1 MSDELLVSVKIPLE
15 DGVIFVEESDCI
27 TGLSVAYKEED
38 YKVEL
43 PALSKSQWEKLKRAG
58 DYVFGE
64 IGEIGGD

>member
-1 MSDELLVSVKIPLE
+1 M
-15 DGVIFVEESDCI
+15 VEESDCI
-27 TGLSVAYKEED
+27 TGLSISYKEED

-64 IGEIGGD
+64 IGGD

>member
-1 MSDELLVSVKIPLE
+1 MQMCTILNGCTMKLVSK
-15 DGVIFVEESDCI
+15 
-27 TGLSVAYKEED
+27 ED

-64 IGEIGGD
+64 IGGD

>member
-1 MSDELLVSVKIPLE
+1 MSDELLVSVKLPLE
-15 DGVIFVEESDCI
+15 DGVILVEGSDCI
-27 TGLSVAYKEED
+27 TGLSISYKEEG

-64 IGEIGGD
+64 IGGD